1 MAFLQQAEHSD
12 NVVGLVS
19 LKLRILLPLVAAS
32 LVVLCIGIY
41 FIAHME
47 SEHKDTA
54 VLQEAEAMQGHFQ
67 SSLDTKAEVMA
78 VGLQFIAGN
87 EELVSALRSGDRR
100 RLLQLAGPINERL
113 HRDHNITHFY
123 FHNSQRINLLRVHKP
138 DRYGDTIDRFT
149 ALGAEHTGTLF
160 SGIEL
165 GPLGTFTLRSVL
177 PITQDG
183 QLLGYIELGQEI
195 DNLIQQLHTMFQ
207 VELLMFVDKRFLVQS
222 EWESGMR
229 MLNRPFSWKQF
240 PQAVLLS
247 KSLREDVSFEPF
259 SHISDAFA
267 LNSASSNASDTISI
281 YQDIELQGHQYWA
294 AVIPVQ
300 DAGRR
305 PVATLVMLRDM
316 TETIALSRR
325 YLLQFTT
332 IFASVGLTILAL
344 IYSILGR
351 TEKELVGAGQ
361 RLLTESKAREEMQSH
376 LFQQLQDEHL
386 KLEESQDKFEKIS
399 ASAQDAIICMDNDGN
414 ISFWNKAAEKIF
426 GYSQEEVLG
435 KNLHNLIVP
444 VRFHEAHL
452 KALPEFRKTGQGSA
466 IGKIIELS
474 ASCRDGSE
482 IPVELSLAATRIAGK
497 WNGIGVLRD
506 ISERKKAQQEIEH
519 AQNIQRV
526 LDTILNISQPR
537 LNLREVLLKSLDTVL
552 SIPVYAL
559 LNKGAIF
566 VMDEDDNT
574 LKMVAE
580 RNLPEAVQQSCHQ
593 LPFGQCLCGKAALS
607 HEIVFSST
615 PREEHEVKYGD
626 SQPHGHYCVPI
637 KLEGQIL
644 GVLNTY
650 VSADHVCDESEKRF
664 LETVADAL
672 AVVIE
677 RKQNEERLQYL
688 AHHDK
693 LTGLP
698 NRVLLYDRM
707 EQALALARRNQQQF
721 AVLFLDLDHFK
732 EINDNLGHDMGD
744 VLLKETAGRL
754 LACVRAMDTVARMGG
769 DEFTV
774 IVTETKTPETAA
786 HVAGNILKALQ
797 EPFELNGTC
806 YNISCSIGI
815 ALFPTHGLDRE
826 TLLKAADIAMY
837 NAKEDRNGFSFFA
850 GDHAAV
856 SM

>member
-1 MAFLQQAEHSD
+1 MAFLQRAGRSD
-12 NVVGLVS
+12 NVIGLVS

-41 FIAHME
+41 FIAHLE

-54 VLQEAEAMQGHFQ
+54 VLQEAEAMQGYFL

-78 VGLQFIAGN
+78 VSLQFLARN
-87 EELVSALRSGDRR
+87 EKLVSALRSGDRQ
-100 RLLQLAGPINERL
+100 RLLQLAGPINEGL

-149 ALGAEHTGTLF
+149 ALGAERTATLF

-177 PITQDG
+177 PITDNG
-183 QLLGYIELGQEI
+183 HLLGYIELGQEI

-207 VELLMFVDKRFLVQS
+207 IELLMFVDKRFLVQS

-229 MLNRPFSWKQF
+229 MLTRPFSWEQF
-240 PQAVLLS
+240 PRAVLLS
-247 KSLREDVSFEPF
+247 QSLQDVSLEPL

-267 LNSASSNASDTISI
+267 LNNASSNASDTISV

-316 TETIALSRR
+316 TETLLLSRR
-325 YLLQFTT
+325 YLLQFIA
-332 IFASVGLTILAL
+332 IFATIGLTILAL
-344 IYSILGR
+344 IYYILGH
-351 TEKELVGAGQ
+351 TEKELAGAGQ
-361 RLLTESKAREEMQSH
+361 RLLTESKTREEMQSH
-376 LFQQLQDEHL
+376 LFQQLREEHL

-426 GYSQEEVLG
+426 GYSREEALG
-435 KNLHNLIVP
+435 ENLHNLMVP

-452 KALPEFRKTGQGSA
+452 KAFPKFQKTGEGSA
-466 IGKIIELS
+466 IGKTIEL
-474 ASCRDGSE
+474 AAIRRDGTE
-482 IPVELSLAATRIAGK
+482 IPVELSLSSTRIGGK

-506 ISERKKAQQEIEH
+506 ISERKRAQQEIEH

-537 LNLREVLLKSLDTVL
+537 LSLREVLLKSLDTVL
-552 SIPVYAL
+552 SVPVYAL

-566 VMDEDDNT
+566 VTDENDTT

-580 RNLPEAVQQSCHQ
+580 RNLPEAVQQSCQQ
-593 LPFGQCLCGKAALS
+593 LPFGQCLCGKAAIC
-607 HEIVFSST
+607 HEIVFSSVT
-615 PREEHEVKYGD
+615 RDQHEVKYGD

-637 KLEGQIL
+637 TLESRIL

-650 VSADHVCDESEKRF
+650 VSADHVCDETEKRF
-664 LETVADAL
+664 LETVADTL

-677 RKQNEERLQYL
+677 RKQNEERLQYM

-707 EQALALARRNQQQF
+707 EQAMAVARRNQQQF

-732 EINDNLGHDMGD
+732 EINDSLGHDIGD
-744 VLLKETAGRL
+744 ALLKETAKRL

-774 IVTETKTPETAA
+774 IVTETKTPDTAA
-786 HVAGNILKALQ
+786 HVAGNILNVLQ
-797 EPFELNGTC
+797 EPFELHGTSC
-806 YNISCSIGI
+806 HISCSIGI
-815 ALFPTHGLDRE
+815 ALFPTHGIDRE
-826 TLLKAADIAMY
+826 TLLKAADRAMY
-837 NAKEDRNGFSFFA
+837 SAKEERNGFSFFA
-850 GDHAAV
+850 GDHFAG

>member
-1 MAFLQQAEHSD
+1 MTFLQQAGCSD
-12 NVVGLVS
+12 NVVGLLS
-19 LKLRILLPLVAAS
+19 LKFRILLPTIAAS
-32 LVVLCIGIY
+32 LVVLFIGIY

-47 SEHKDTA
+47 NDHKDTA
-54 VLQEAEAMQGHFQ
+54 VLQEAQAMQSHFQ
-67 SSLDTKAEVMA
+67 LSLDIKAEVMA
-78 VGLQFIAGN
+78 ASLQFIAQN
-87 EELVSALRSGDRR
+87 EELVDALRSGDRQ
-100 RLLQLAGPINERL
+100 RLLELAGPIYERL

-123 FHNSQRINLLRVHKP
+123 FHNSHRINLLRVHKP
-138 DRYGDTIDRFT
+138 QQYGDIIDRFT
-149 ALGAEHTGTLF
+149 ALGAEHTATLF

-177 PITQDG
+177 PITQDE

-195 DNLIQQLHTMFQ
+195 DNLIQQLHRMSQ
-207 VELLMFVDKRFLVQS
+207 IELLMFVDKRFLVQS

-229 MLNRPFSWKQF
+229 MLKRPFSWDLF
-240 PQAVLLS
+240 PRAVLLS
-247 KSLREDVSFEPF
+247 QSLQEVSFEPL
-259 SHISDAFA
+259 SHMSDAFA
-267 LNSASSNASDTISI
+267 PYNASNTISI
-281 YQDIELQGHQYWA
+281 YQDITLQGHQYWA
-294 AVIPVQ
+294 AVIPVR

-316 TETIALSRR
+316 TETIALSKK
-325 YLLQFTT
+325 YLVQFTA
-332 IFASVGLTILAL
+332 IFAAIGSTILVL
-344 IYSILGR
+344 IYYILGR
-351 TEKELVGAGQ
+351 TEKELAIAGQ
-361 RLLTESKAREEMQSH
+361 RLLAESKAREDMQSH

-386 KLEESQDKFEKIS
+386 KLEESQDKLEKIS
-399 ASAQDAIICMDNDGN
+399 ASAQDAILCMDNDGN

-426 GYSQEEVLG
+426 GYSQEEALG
-435 KNLHNLIVP
+435 VNLHTLIVP
-444 VRFHEAHL
+444 VRFHEAHR
-452 KALPEFRKTGQGSA
+452 KIFPKFQKTGDGSA
-466 IGKIIELS
+466 IGKTIELT
-474 ASCRDGSE
+474 AIRRDGSE
-482 IPVELSLAATRIAGK
+482 IPVELSLAATRIGGK

-519 AQNIQRV
+519 ALNIQRV

-537 LNLREVLLKSLDTVL
+537 LKLREVLLKSLDAVL
-552 SIPVYAL
+552 SIPVYSL
-559 LNKGAIF
+559 QNKGAIF
-566 VMDEDDNT
+566 VADEDDNT
-574 LKMVAE
+574 LRMVAE
-580 RNLPEAVQQSCHQ
+580 RNLPEAVQLSCHQ
-593 LPFGQCLCGKAALS
+593 LPFGQCLCGKAALT
-607 HEIVFSST
+607 HGIVFSSV
-615 PREEHEVKYGD
+615 PMEQHEVKYGD
-626 SQPHGHYCVPI
+626 MQPHGHYCVPI
-637 KLEGQIL
+637 VLEGRTL

-650 VSADHVCDESEKRF
+650 VSAGHVCDESEKRF
-664 LETVADAL
+664 LQTVADTL

-677 RKQNEERLQYL
+677 RKQNEERLQHM

-732 EINDNLGHDMGD
+732 EINDSLGHDMGD
-744 VLLKETAGRL
+744 VLLKETAKRL

-786 HVAGNILKALQ
+786 HVAGNILKVLQ

-806 YNISCSIGI
+806 YHISCSIGI

-837 NAKEDRNGFSFFA
+837 SAKEHRNGFSVFA
-850 GDHAAV
+850 DGHSPV
-856 SM
+856 LM